1 MMNNHEISNY
11 VSGKVREAVSESIW
25 FLLEKSLKKSDY
37 LQQDEVTFDMKQ
49 IKGIIADVLCK
60 IADEFSLTE

>member
-1 MMNNHEISNY
+1 MNNKDVDDY

-37 LQQDEVTFDMKQ
+37 LKQDEVTFDKKQ
-49 IKGIIADVLCK
+49 IKGIIAGVLRK
-60 IADEFSLTE
+60 IADEFSLNA